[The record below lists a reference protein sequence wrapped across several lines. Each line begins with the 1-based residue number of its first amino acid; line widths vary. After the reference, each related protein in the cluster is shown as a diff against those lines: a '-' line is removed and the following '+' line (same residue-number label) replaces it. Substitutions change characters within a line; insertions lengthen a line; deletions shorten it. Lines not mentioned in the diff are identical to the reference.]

1 MDEPDHAV
9 HPLVLLNILDWYRVP
24 DSDAK
29 GRVQLWVSCQT
40 PVLLDDLA
48 KEEIVLCE
56 KRLDGSAEIFSLADI
71 KGVRRDDNYRKK
83 YLSGIYGA
91 IPQCG

>member
-1 MDEPDHAV
+1 M
-9 HPLVLLNILDWYRVP
+9 
-24 DSDAK
+24 
-29 GRVQLWVSCQT
+29 SCQT
-40 PVLLDDLA
+40 PTLLDDLA

-56 KRLDGSAEIFSLADI
+56 KGLDGSAEIFSLADI

-91 IPQCG
+91 IPQLG